1 MVARK
6 QKKSQKKEKYSV
18 KLFSGGGCSAPDV
31 VSQYIN
37 PMCHTMT
44 QGFEGTTNIFQRVF
58 EGPGPAE
65 TNLNVPQ
72 CHSQSGGGWTIDL
85 ENTIDK
91 VPSYQRYNDEAP
103 PVILN
108 GKTYLSNYSQCGAG
122 KISLYKVKQLSK
134 KRMPSKIKSKSKSK
148 SKSMSKRRVQRHHT
162 KKSKKQ
168 HKSKHSS
175 RRHKKSMKSKR
186 QHGGEAPVNFAPD
199 LMNMGGSVNE
209 QSIFSP
215 DMTTRDLGCHQ
226 PVWSPK
232 CT

>member
-1 MVARK
+1 MVVK
-6 QKKSQKKEKYSV
+6 KQKHQKKSQKNERHSV
-18 KLFSGGGCSAPDV
+18 KLFSGGGCQAPDV
-31 VSQYIN
+31 VSQYIS
-37 PMCHTMT
+37 PLCHTMT
-44 QGFEGTTNIFQRVF
+44 KGFEGTDNIFQRVF

-72 CHSQSGGGWTIDL
+72 CGGGWTIDL

-91 VPSYQRYNDEAP
+91 VPTYQRYNDEAP

-134 KRMPSKIKSKSKSK
+134 KRMPSKSKSK
-148 SKSMSKRRVQRHHT
+148 SKSMSKARRNNNVRNN

-175 RRHKKSMKSKR
+175 RHHKKSMKR
-186 QHGGEAPVNFAPD
+186 RHQRGGEAPVNFAPD

-209 QSIFSP
+209 PSVFSP
-215 DMTTRDLGCHQ
+215 DMTTREFGCHQ
-226 PVWSPK
+226 PVWNPK

>member
-1 MVARK
+1 MVLRR
-6 QKKSQKKEKYSV
+6 QKKSQKQDKHTV
-18 KLFSGGGCSAPDV
+18 KLFSGGGCEAPDV
-31 VSQYIN
+31 VSQYIS
-37 PMCHTMT
+37 PMCHKMT
-44 QGFEGTTNIFQRVF
+44 QGFEGTTNIFQKVF

-85 ENTIDK
+85 SQTIDK
-91 VPSYQRYNDEAP
+91 VPTYQKYNDEAP

-108 GKTYLSNYSQCGAG
+108 GKTYLSNNSQCGAG

-134 KRMPSKIKSKSKSK
+134 KRMPSKSK
-148 SKSMSKRRVQRHHT
+148 SKSMSKRRVQRHHN

-168 HKSKHSS
+168 HKSKHST
-175 RRHKKSMKSKR
+175 RRHRKTMKGKHQR
-186 QHGGEAPVNFAPD
+186 GGEAPVNFSPD

-209 QSIFSP
+209 ASNFSP
-215 DMTTRDLGCHQ
+215 DMLTREFGCNQ
-226 PVWSPK
+226 PVWNPK